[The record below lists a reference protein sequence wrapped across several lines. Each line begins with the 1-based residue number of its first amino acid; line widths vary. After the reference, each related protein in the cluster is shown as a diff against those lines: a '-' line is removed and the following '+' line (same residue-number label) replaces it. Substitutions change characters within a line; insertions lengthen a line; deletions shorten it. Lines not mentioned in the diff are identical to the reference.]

1 MAPQVFLVTG
11 STSGIGAALVEHIL
25 TRGDKVIATGRK
37 IEEKLGHLKAKSE
50 NVALLELEVTAG
62 IEVIKA
68 KIETAWNIF
77 GHIDVVMN
85 NAGMSAMTAIEDA
98 NDAYVQSMFSVNLF
112 GPVHITQ
119 AILPLFRAQGH
130 GCIAFTSSSSSWMA
144 LPTMSHYS
152 MTKAALSAF
161 AECLHKEVSDLGIRS
176 VAFDCG
182 GFITNLMQP
191 REGAHASPAG
201 AEPSDAY
208 KPLFGSIIGMFSN
221 DPMSL
226 MPGSPD
232 RAASTMVDVIKG
244 EGVAAGRP
252 WAARVVLGSD
262 AYDSALNRRQEEL
275 KLLKAWQPVSA
286 STDERKFEPR
296 EDVRRVSRMTGVEGL

>member
-1 MAPQVFLVTG
+1 
-11 STSGIGAALVEHIL
+11 
-25 TRGDKVIATGRK
+25 
-37 IEEKLGHLKAKSE
+37 
-50 NVALLELEVTAG
+50 
-62 IEVIKA
+62 
-68 KIETAWNIF
+68 
-77 GHIDVVMN
+77 
-85 NAGMSAMTAIEDA
+85 
-98 NDAYVQSMFSVNLF
+98 MFSVNLF

-130 GCIAFTSSSSSWMA
+130 GCVAFTSSSSSWMA

-191 REGAHASPAG
+191 REGARAAPAG
-201 AEPSDAY
+201 AGPSDAY

-226 MPGSPD
+226 MPGSPAK
-232 RAASTMVDVIKG
+232 AASTMIDVVKG
-244 EGVAAGRP
+244 EGVAGGRP
-252 WAARVVLGSD
+252 WAVRVVLGSD
-262 AYDSALNRRQEEL
+262 AYDSAVNRRREEL
-275 KLLKAWQPVSA
+275 KLLKAWQAVSA

-296 EDVRRVSRMTGVEGL
+296 EDVRKFSRVTGVDQL

>member
-25 TRGDKVIATGRK
+25 SRGDKVIATGRK
-37 IEEKLGHLKAKSE
+37 VEEKLGHVKAQYE
-50 NVALLELEVTAG
+50 NIALMELEVTAG
-62 IEVIKA
+62 IEVIRTQ
-68 KIETAWNIF
+68 IETAWNIF

-98 NDAYVQSMFSVNLF
+98 NDAYVQNMFSVNLF
-112 GPVHITQ
+112 GPAHITQ

-130 GCIAFTSSSSSWMA
+130 GCVAFTSSSSSWMA

-191 REGAHASPAG
+191 RQGAHASPAG
-201 AEPSDAY
+201 PEPSNAY
-208 KPLFGSIIGMFSN
+208 KPLFDNIIGMFSN

-226 MPGSPD
+226 MPGSPAK
-232 RAASTMVDVIKG
+232 AASTMIDVIKG

-262 AYDSALNRRQEEL
+262 AYDSGLNRRQEEL
-275 KLLKAWQPVSA
+275 QLLKAWQPVSA
-286 STDERKFEPR
+286 STDERRFEPR
-296 EDVRRVSRMTGVEGL
+296 DDFRKVSRMTGVDQL